1 MSIENA
7 YQIPF
12 PELSEQVPR
21 EDQPLPHK
29 QRPWLPLRDTPAYR
43 AGYNPDNCSTQELLA
58 AVIRG
63 PDNIPGAYSLLESFR
78 GLRGISHADIRE
90 LTSIPGIGQA
100 KAASIKAALE
110 LGRRMNAP
118 DEDAPTIQSPEDAAA
133 ILIPKIGHLEK
144 ERLLVLPLNTRNR
157 LIGEPIEVYNGSL
170 NASIVRVGEVFR
182 PALRANAAAIIIA
195 HNHPSGDVT
204 PSPEDVSLTRAFVE
218 AGKMLDIDLL
228 DHLVIGG
235 NNYLSLKAR
244 GMGFE

>member
-1 MSIENA
+1 LSIENA

-12 PELSEQVPR
+12 PELSEGVPR

-29 QRPWLPLRDTPAYR
+29 QKPWLPLRDTPAYR
-43 AGYNPDNCSTQELLA
+43 AGYNPDTCSTQELLA

-63 PDNIPGAYSLLESFR
+63 PDNIPGAYSLLENFR

-133 ILIPKIGHLEK
+133 ILIPKIGQ
-144 ERLLVLPLNTRNR
+144 RTVAC
-157 LIGEPIEVYNGSL
+157 
-170 NASIVRVGEVFR
+170 ASTQ
-182 PALRANAAAIIIA
+182 
-195 HNHPSGDVT
+195 HPQS
-204 PSPEDVSLTRAFVE
+204 SYR
-218 AGKMLDIDLL
+218 
-228 DHLVIGG
+228 
-235 NNYLSLKAR
+235 
-244 GMGFE
+244 